1 MTRRRKPL
9 YISTVTLAELLSGI
23 QALPQGRRW
32 HLLDDTLSA
41 PLGLSRDRVL
51 SFVTEAV
58 WCYAELAVA
67 ARNGGRDLA
76 ALEWIHR
83 RHRRIAGLHR
93 GVTRYRTLRGGGG
106 GGHQSVE
113 LT

>member
-93 GVTRYRTLRGGGG
+93 GVTRYRALRGGGG